1 MRADRGGETM
11 AGMVVSVAEMRAME
25 ATAVAGGI
33 AEAVLM
39 EEAGAGAAAVVRQ
52 FCPGAGVALVYAGK
66 GHNAGDAFVL
76 AGHLLDEGWR
86 VEVRMVFP
94 EEVMRPLAVENLAAL
109 GGRVTR
115 GAVGD
120 DPPRGLTLIAD
131 GVLGT
136 GSAGALR
143 GGVLAACDEMNRFRE
158 LTGAMVAAL
167 DVPTGLDA
175 ETGDAAEGAVRADLT
190 IAFGFPKTGHCVDG
204 AENWCGRLA
213 VVSLSG
219 LAGPADG
226 GMRPRVLTPEWLR
239 TWLPGPRT
247 FGMHKGAAGRVGVVA
262 GSVGFT
268 GAGQL
273 TAVAAGQAGAGLVTL
288 FTERRAWAVMA
299 AACPPE
305 IMVRPV
311 DSCREVMGMKFDAI
325 AVGPGLGGTPPPDL
339 LTLLRDDPRP
349 MVVDA
354 DALNAL
360 AALPSGVPVWPAAGP
375 RLLTPH
381 PGEMERL
388 LKRSAPELSGK
399 SRRDQAVGLAKV
411 SGAVVLLK
419 GSRTCVATA
428 DGRVAYN
435 GSGHPAMA
443 RGGMGDVLTGLAAAF
458 MAGGMEPFRAACLGS
473 WLIGVGAETWLR
485 RHAGAE
491 ASLTASL
498 VREYACRFALP
509 GLKTGGY

>member
-1 MRADRGGETM
+1 MKADLGGESV
-11 AGMVVSVAEMRAME
+11 AGMVVSVAEMRALE
-25 ATAVAGGI
+25 AAAVAGGI
-33 AEAVLM
+33 PEAVLM

-52 FCPGAGVALVYAGK
+52 FCQEAGVALIYAGK

-76 AGHLLDEGWR
+76 AGHLVAEGWR
-86 VEVRMVFP
+86 VEVRLVFP
-94 EEVMRPLAVENLAAL
+94 EDVMRPLALEKLAAL
-109 GGRVTR
+109 GGRVVR
-115 GAVGD
+115 GSMGD
-120 DPPRGLTLIAD
+120 DPPRGLTVIAD
-131 GVLGT
+131 GVLGI
-136 GSAGALR
+136 GAAGAL
-143 GGVLAACDEMNRFRE
+143 GGGLREACDEMNRFRE
-158 LTGAMVAAL
+158 VTGAMVAAL

-175 ETGDAAEGAVRADLT
+175 ETGDAAAGAVRADLT

-204 AENWCGRLA
+204 AEDWCGRIA

-219 LAGPADG
+219 LEMPSDA
-226 GMRPRVLTPEWLR
+226 GMRPRVLTPEWLG
-239 TWLPGPRT
+239 TWLPGPRA
-247 FGMHKGAAGRVGVVA
+247 FGMHKGEAGRVGVVA

-273 TAVAAGQAGAGLVTL
+273 TAVAAGHAGAGLVTL
-288 FTERRAWAVMA
+288 FTEGRAWAVMA

-305 IMVRPV
+305 IMVRPM

-339 LTLLRDDPRP
+339 LTLVRDDPRP

-354 DALNAL
+354 DALNAM

-388 LKRSAPELSGK
+388 LKRFAPELSEK
-399 SRRDQAVGLAKV
+399 NRRDQAVGLAKL
-411 SGAVVLLK
+411 SRAVVLLK
-419 GSRTCVATA
+419 SSRTCVATA

-443 RGGMGDVLTGLAAAF
+443 RGGMGDVLTGLAVAF

-473 WLIGVGAETWLR
+473 WLIGAGAETWLR
-485 RHAGAE
+485 RHSGAE

-509 GLKTGGY
+509 ALRNGGY

>member
-1 MRADRGGETM
+1 MRAADGNENL
-11 AGMVVSVAEMRAME
+11 AGLVVSVAEMRAME
-25 ATAVAGGI
+25 AAAVAAGI
-33 AEAVLM
+33 PEAVLM

-52 FCPGAGVALVYAGK
+52 FRQGAGVALVYAGK
-66 GHNAGDAFVL
+66 GHNAGDAFVM
-76 AGHLLDEGWR
+76 AGHLLDDGWL

-94 EEVMRPLAVENLAAL
+94 EESMRPLAVEKLAAL
-109 GGRVTR
+109 RGRVVR
-115 GAVGD
+115 GELGD

-136 GSAGALR
+136 GSAGALSGAVR
-143 GGVLAACDEMNRFRE
+143 EVCDEMNRFRE
-158 LTGAMVAAL
+158 GTGAMVAAL
-167 DVPTGLDA
+167 EVPTGLDA
-175 ETGDAAEGAVRADLT
+175 ETGDAAAGAVRADLT

-204 AENWCGRLA
+204 AEEWCGRLA

-219 LAGPADG
+219 LEALSDA

-239 TWLPGPRT
+239 TWLPGPRN

-288 FTERRAWAVMA
+288 FTEGRAWAVMA

-305 IMVRPV
+305 IMVRPIY
-311 DSCREVMGMKFDAI
+311 SCREVMGMKFDAI
-325 AVGPGLGGTPPPDL
+325 AVGPGLGRTPPPDL

-354 DALNAL
+354 DALNAMV
-360 AALPSGVPVWPAAGP
+360 ALPSGVPVWPAAGP

-388 LKRSAPELSGK
+388 LKRFAPELSGK

-411 SGAVVLLK
+411 TGAVVLLK

-428 DGRVAYN
+428 DGRVTFN
-435 GSGHPAMA
+435 GSGHAAMA
-443 RGGMGDVLTGLAAAF
+443 RGGMGDVLTGLVAAF

-473 WLIGVGAETWLR
+473 WLIGAGAETWLR
-485 RHAGAE
+485 RHSGAE

-509 GLKTGGY
+509 GLRSGGY

>member
-1 MRADRGGETM
+1 MRTAPGGETT

-25 ATAVAGGI
+25 AAAVAGGI
-33 AEAVLM
+33 SEAVLM
-39 EEAGAGAAAVVRQ
+39 EEAGAGAAAAVRQ
-52 FCPGAGVALVYAGK
+52 FCQGAGVALVYAGK

-86 VEVRMVFP
+86 VEVRIVFP
-94 EEVMRPLAVENLAAL
+94 EEMMRPLAMEKWAAL
-109 GGRVTR
+109 SGRVVR
-115 GAVGD
+115 GVVGD

-136 GSAGALR
+136 GSAGELSGAVR
-143 GGVLAACDEMNRFRE
+143 AACEEMNRLRE
-158 LTGAMVAAL
+158 VTGAMVAAL

-175 ETGDAAEGAVRADLT
+175 ETGSAAAGAIRADLT

-213 VVSLSG
+213 VVPLNG
-219 LAGPADG
+219 LVGPGDG
-226 GMRPRVLTPEWLR
+226 RMRPRVLTPEWMR

-247 FGMHKGAAGRVGVVA
+247 FGMHKGEAGRVGLVV

-305 IMVRPV
+305 IMVRPM

-339 LTLLRDDPRP
+339 LTLVRDDPRP

-354 DALNAL
+354 DALNAM

-388 LKRSAPELSGK
+388 RKRFAPELSGK
-399 SRRDQAVGLAKV
+399 SRRDQSVGLAKA

-419 GSRTCVATA
+419 GSRTCVASA
-428 DGRVAYN
+428 DGRVAFN

-443 RGGMGDVLTGLAAAF
+443 RGGMGDVLTGLAAAL

-473 WLIGVGAETWLR
+473 WLIGAGAEMWLR
-485 RHAGAE
+485 RHSNAE

-509 GLKTGGY
+509 GLRTGGY

>member
-1 MRADRGGETM
+1 MKAGRGGETM
-11 AGMVVSVAEMRAME
+11 AGMVVSVAEMRALE
-25 ATAVAGGI
+25 AAAVASGVP
-33 AEAVLM
+33 EAVLM
-39 EEAGAGAAAVVRQ
+39 DEAGAGAAAVVRQ
-52 FCPGAGVALVYAGK
+52 FFPVAGVALIYGGK

-76 AGHLLDEGWR
+76 AGHLVEAGWL

-94 EEVMRPLAVENLAAL
+94 EEVLRPLAVEKLAVL
-109 GGRVTR
+109 RGRVVR

-120 DPPRGLTLIAD
+120 EPPRGLTVIAD

-136 GSAGALR
+136 GAV
-143 GGVLAACDEMNRFRE
+143 GVLNAGVREACDEMNRFRE
-158 LTGAMVAAL
+158 VTGAMVAAL

-175 ETGDAAEGAVRADLT
+175 ETGDAAVGAVRADLT
-190 IAFGFPKTGHCVDG
+190 IAFGFPKTGHCADG
-204 AENWCGRLA
+204 AEDWCGRLA

-219 LAGPADG
+219 LEVLSDA
-226 GMRPRVLTPEWLR
+226 GMRPRVLTPELLQ
-239 TWLPGPRT
+239 TWLPGPRN

-273 TAVAAGQAGAGLVTL
+273 ASVAVGQAGAGLVTL

-305 IMVRPV
+305 IMVRPL

-325 AVGPGLGGTPPPDL
+325 AVGPGLGETPPPDL

-354 DALNAL
+354 DALNAM
-360 AALPSGVPVWPAAGP
+360 AALPSGVPAWPAVGP

-388 LKRSAPELSGK
+388 LKRFAPELSGK
-399 SRRDQAVGLAKV
+399 SRRDQAVGLAKLT
-411 SGAVVLLK
+411 GAVVLLK

-443 RGGMGDVLTGLAAAF
+443 RGGMGDVLTGLTAAF

-473 WLIGVGAETWLR
+473 WLIGAGAETWLR
-485 RHAGAE
+485 RHSGAE

-509 GLKTGGY
+509 GLRTGGY